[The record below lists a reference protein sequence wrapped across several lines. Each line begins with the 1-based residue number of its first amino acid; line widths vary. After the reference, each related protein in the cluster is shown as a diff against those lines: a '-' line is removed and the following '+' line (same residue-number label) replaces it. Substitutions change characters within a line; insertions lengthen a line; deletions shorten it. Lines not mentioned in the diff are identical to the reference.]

1 MKKLVLK
8 SVSLALSSLLLTAGL
23 SACNSDAVKQPNP
36 NKTPNLEGME
46 LVLDEQFD
54 GELDSAI
61 WNTTPATPERRGG
74 YWDPA
79 QCFTQDGNLIIRTE
93 YKEDGA
99 YGPGWYTGT
108 CSSRGLREFTYGYF
122 EVRCKA
128 PAAEG
133 LWSAFWMQSQ
143 TMSDVTEGGKN
154 GAEIDIMESPYYNDP
169 QMPAETYRNTT
180 MHTVHIDGYGDEHQ
194 SRTSGAYQVDA
205 NMYNEFNTYGL
216 MWTEDAYIFYING
229 KETWRTKWGVSH
241 SPEFLWLSVEIA
253 GETDS
258 ADPSNPNN
266 QFTWS
271 GDIRNNPD
279 GTMPVDFVVDYVKVY
294 QVKQEG

>member
-54 GELDSAI
+54 GELDPAI

-143 TMSDVTEGGKN
+143 TMSDVTEGGKTVRKS
-154 GAEIDIMESPYYNDP
+154 ISWSPLTITTRKCLRRPIAIPPCTPYISTATATNTSP
-169 QMPAETYRNTT
+169 VHPARIRWMPTCT
-180 MHTVHIDGYGDEHQ
+180 MSSTPTV
-194 SRTSGAYQVDA
+194 
-205 NMYNEFNTYGL
+205 
-216 MWTEDAYIFYING
+216 
-229 KETWRTKWGVSH
+229 
-241 SPEFLWLSVEIA
+241 
-253 GETDS
+253 
-258 ADPSNPNN
+258 
-266 QFTWS
+266 
-271 GDIRNNPD
+271 
-279 GTMPVDFVVDYVKVY
+279 
-294 QVKQEG
+294 

>member
-1 MKKLVLK
+1 
-8 SVSLALSSLLLTAGL
+8 
-23 SACNSDAVKQPNP
+23 
-36 NKTPNLEGME
+36 
-46 LVLDEQFD
+46 
-54 GELDSAI
+54 
-61 WNTTPATPERRGG
+61 
-74 YWDPA
+74 
-79 QCFTQDGNLIIRTE
+79 
-93 YKEDGA
+93 
-99 YGPGWYTGT
+99 
-108 CSSRGLREFTYGYF
+108 
-122 EVRCKA
+122 
-128 PAAEG
+128 
-133 LWSAFWMQSQ
+133 
-143 TMSDVTEGGKN
+143 
-154 GAEIDIMESPYYNDP
+154 MESPYYNDP

>member
-1 MKKLVLK
+1 MKNPVLK
-8 SVSLALSSLLLTAGL
+8 SVSLTLSGVLLAAGL
-23 SACNSDAVKQPNP
+23 TACNSDSVKQPDP
-36 NKTPNLEGME
+36 DKSPNLEGME

-54 GELDSAI
+54 RELDPTV
-61 WNTTPATPERRGG
+61 WNTTPETPERRGG

-108 CSSRGLREFTYGYF
+108 CSSRNLKEYTYGYF

-194 SRTSGAYQVDA
+194 SRVSKQYQVQND
-205 NMYNEFNTYGL
+205 MYSEFNTYGL
-216 MWTEDAYIFYING
+216 MWTEDEYIFYING
-229 KETWRTKWGVSH
+229 QETWRTKWGVSQ

-258 ADPSNPNN
+258 ANPANQGN

-271 GDIRNNPD
+271 GDIRNNPE

-294 QVKQEG
+294 QAKQA

>member
-1 MKKLVLK
+1 MKNLVLK
-8 SVSLALSSLLLTAGL
+8 SVSLTLSGVLLAAGL
-23 SACNSDAVKQPNP
+23 TACNSDSVKQPNP
-36 NKTPNLEGME
+36 DKSPNLEGME

-54 GELDSAI
+54 VELDPTV
-61 WNTTPATPERRGG
+61 WNTTPETPERRGG

-108 CSSRGLREFTYGYF
+108 CSSRNLKEYTYGYF

-154 GAEIDIMESPYYNDP
+154 GAEIDIMESPYYNDS

-194 SRTSGAYQVDA
+194 SRVSKQYQVQND
-205 NMYNEFNTYGL
+205 MYSEFNTYGL
-216 MWTEDAYIFYING
+216 MWTEDEYIFYING
-229 KETWRTKWGVSH
+229 QETWRTKWGVSQ

-253 GETDS
+253 GETNS
-258 ADPSNPNN
+258 ANPANPNN
-266 QFTWS
+266 QFTWA
-271 GDIRNNPD
+271 GDIRNNPE

-294 QVKQEG
+294 QAKQA